1 MHVHYGQGMFYLLG
15 KMDILEKSRYF
26 QNGERTEYDKDQR
39 EKRMFPCDFSRR
51 IENQLQPTL
60 IS

>member
-1 MHVHYGQGMFYLLG
+1 MDVHYGQGIFYLLG

-26 QNGERTEYDKDQR
+26 QNGERTEEDKNRR
-39 EKRMFPCDFSRR
+39 EKRMLPCDFSRR
-51 IENQLQPTL
+51 IENQFQPTL